1 MPECVADWIAQAAAR
16 TPQAVAIR
24 FGGRDRTYAELA
36 AETERLATALA
47 ASGVRRGHCV
57 ALLDLNGPHTL
68 ALLFACARLGALFM
82 PLNWRLAV
90 PEQQQM
96 LADCPAALL
105 FVGPGFISQG
115 AQLAAARPDTL
126 PVALAGA
133 APAGWLTLGGLLARG
148 SHPLPAEPP
157 AGPDAPLLVC
167 YTSGSTAAPKGV
179 LLSHR
184 ALAANADHSVLLHDL
199 TARDVVL
206 TTLPLFHVGG
216 LNNQTTPALRS
227 GATVVLHPKFDAD
240 AAFDA
245 IERDRVTLT
254 VLVPAQLTVMMAHPR
269 WAGADLSS
277 LRMIST
283 GSTVVPPHVIDAVH
297 ERGIPLVQ
305 IYGATETSPIAACL
319 RPEEARRK
327 AGAAGRPAAHCQL
340 RIVDE
345 AGDDVAPGVAG
356 EILVRGP
363 NVMLGYW
370 RRPEASAKALAGGWY
385 HSGDI
390 GHLDA
395 DGCLWV
401 DGRKTDMIISGGENI
416 APAEVENLLLACDR
430 IAEAS
435 VVGMP
440 DPRWGERVVAVIAPR
455 DPATLCGEDVLAL
468 LDGRLARFK
477 QPKQVLLVPELPKT
491 ALGKVSKEAVRQLV
505 AARAAD
511 LFTPQTTRTET
522 P

>member
-1 MPECVADWIAQAAAR
+1 MPEMVADWIAQAAAR
-16 TPQAVAIR
+16 APQGVAIR
-24 FGGRDRTYAELA
+24 FGARDWSYAELD
-36 AETERLATALA
+36 AETQQLASALA
-47 ASGVRRGHCV
+47 ASGVRRGDCV
-57 ALLDLNGPHTL
+57 ALLDLNGPHSI
-68 ALLFACARLGALFM
+68 ALLFACAHLGALFL

-96 LADCPAALL
+96 LVDCPPTVL
-105 FVGPGFISQG
+105 FVGQAFLAQG
-115 AQLAAARPDTL
+115 ASLAAARPEAT
-126 PVALAGA
+126 PVALTGTP
-133 APAGWLTLGGLLARG
+133 PAGWLDYEAFMARA
-148 SHPLPAEPP
+148 SVPVPRDPQV
-157 AGPDAPLLVC
+157 GPETPLLIC

-179 LLSHR
+179 LLSQQ
-184 ALAANADHSVLLHDL
+184 ALAANADHSVQLHDM
-199 TARDVVL
+199 TACDVVL

-227 GATVVLHPKFDAD
+227 GAMVILHPKFDAD
-240 AAFDA
+240 ATFDA

-254 VLVPAQLTVMMAHPR
+254 VLVPAQLAAMMAHRR
-269 WAGADLSS
+269 WACADLSS
-277 LRMIST
+277 LRMITS
-283 GSTVVPPHVIDAVH
+283 GSTVVPKHVISAVH
-297 ERGIPLVQ
+297 DRGIPLVQ
-305 IYGATETSPIAACL
+305 IYGATETSPIAAYL

-327 AGAAGRPAAHCQL
+327 AGAAGHAAAHCRL

-345 AGDDVAPGVAG
+345 GDRDVAPGEQG

-395 DGCLWV
+395 DDCLWV

-416 APAEVENLLLACDR
+416 APAEIENLLLACAGV
-430 IAEAS
+430 AEAA

-440 DPRWGERVVAVIAPR
+440 DERWGERVVAVITPKAS
-455 DPATLCGEDVLAL
+455 ATLCGESVLAL

-477 QPKQVLLVPELPKT
+477 HPKQVLVVPELPKT
-491 ALGKVSKEAVRQLV
+491 ALGKVRKDAVRQLV

-511 LFTPQTTRTET
+511 LFTPKTTRTET